1 MKRMA
6 LETTRSLS
14 LEQQDVKVKLID
26 KKELLFMSTD
36 PNTLQ
41 HKLTNA
47 YLVSA
52 VNLDMVPSNTVY
64 SCCNSSEFGNSE
76 TAASN
81 LTRK

>member
-1 MKRMA
+1 M
-6 LETTRSLS
+6 ETTRSLS
-14 LEQQDVKVKLID
+14 LEEEDVKVRLID

-36 PNTLQ
+36 PSTLS
-41 HKLTNA
+41 HNLTNA

-76 TAASN
+76 TAGSK
-81 LTRK
+81 LSRK